1 MAFSSILRRRKPAT
15 QQPGVMENFSHALP
29 PTSSASQ
36 ARRASRRPSLLDDV
50 RKSSSL
56 AKREFPMYVLPIS
69 ELLQLERLPSHE
81 NILDKLV
88 IWEEGMAVV
97 FVSQTW
103 LSDSHPDNDENVKL
117 TLLKQVLQRARDGDL
132 AVSGQWAAA
141 LAYGGDLSIPAAQL
155 QQDLE
160 NGYVWFDIFSV
171 PQTDQVAQG
180 RAIGSIMS
188 YVADATYFM
197 VLTGSWTHADNKQSR
212 DFSGWRSRG
221 WVARSQR

>member
-1 MAFSSILRRRKPAT
+1 
-15 QQPGVMENFSHALP
+15 MENFRHALP
-29 PTSSASQ
+29 ASSASQ
-36 ARRASRRPSLLDDV
+36 GAGRRASRRPSLLDDV

-56 AKREFPMYVLPIS
+56 AKRDFPMYVLPIS
-69 ELLQLERLPSHE
+69 ELLQLKRLPSHE
-81 NILDKLV
+81 YILDRLV
-88 IWEEGMAVV
+88 VWEEGMAVV

-117 TLLKQVLQRARDGDL
+117 TLLKEVLQRARDGDL
-132 AVSGQWAAA
+132 SVSAQWVAA
-141 LAYGGDLSIPAAQL
+141 LVYGGDLSIPAAQL

-160 NGYVWFDIFSV
+160 NGYVWFDVLSV
-171 PQTDQVAQG
+171 PQTDQVAQA

-197 VLTGSWTHADNKQSR
+197 VLTGSWTHADNKQLR

-221 WVARSQR
+221 CVAGSQR